1 MGEGPDA
8 TYKLLPLGQR
18 HPVHI
23 SYPVASEG
31 RLRRVLSAQEARQI
45 IDDYASMDVDTFTER
60 NNYLEEEHFKQEI
73 RNGSCRDSVRIVKT
87 FRARIAAA
95 QARNKKPPVS
105 YERILKQARERS
117 LGELSCALECTQEDV
132 VALFEDVTEEQ
143 AELGACR
150 RGSRRPPQKHACHA
164 RAARDTRFSP
174 LALRFVTSWGCPAP
188 GLGSLI

>member
-1 MGEGPDA
+1 MFEVGAYIVHPGQGVCRVEGVGEGPDA

-31 RLRRVLSAQEARQI
+31 RQI

-117 LGELSCALECTQEDV
+117 LGSSHAPWSVPRRTSSRSSRAL
-132 VALFEDVTEEQ
+132 
-143 AELGACR
+143 R
-150 RGSRRPPQKHACHA
+150 RSRPARTRGLPTRLAPPPQNHACHA
-164 RAARDTRFSP
+164 RAARGTHFSP
-174 LALRFVTSWGCPAP
+174 PRYVL
-188 GLGSLI
+188 

>member
-1 MGEGPDA
+1 MFEVGAYIVHPGQGVCRVEGVGEGPDA

-95 QARNKKPPVS
+95 QARNKKP
-105 YERILKQARERS
+105 RERS

-132 VALFEDVTEEQ
+132 VALFEGVTEEQ
-143 AELGACR
+143 A
-150 RGSRRPPQKHACHA
+150 SQN
-164 RAARDTRFSP
+164 
-174 LALRFVTSWGCPAP
+174 
-188 GLGSLI
+188 

>member
-1 MGEGPDA
+1 M
-8 TYKLLPLGQR
+8 
-18 HPVHI
+18 
-23 SYPVASEG
+23 
-31 RLRRVLSAQEARQI
+31 LSAQEARQI
-45 IDDYASMDVDTFTER
+45 IDDYASMDVDAFTER

-132 VALFEDVTEEQ
+132 VALFEALRRSRPARTRGLPTRLAPAP
-143 AELGACR
+143 AEPRLPRAGGER
-150 RGSRRPPQKHACHA
+150 HALL
-164 RAARDTRFSP
+164 AA
-174 LALRFVTSWGCPAP
+174 ALRFVTSWGCPAP

>member
-1 MGEGPDA
+1 MFEVGAYIVHPGQGVCRVEGVGEGPDA

-45 IDDYASMDVDTFTER
+45 IDDYASMDVDAFTER

-105 YERILKQARERS
+105 YERSLKQARERS

-132 VALFEDVTEEQ
+132 VALFEGVTEEQ
-143 AELGACR
+143 A
-150 RGSRRPPQKHACHA
+150 SQN
-164 RAARDTRFSP
+164 
-174 LALRFVTSWGCPAP
+174 
-188 GLGSLI
+188 

>member
-1 MGEGPDA
+1 MFEVGAYIVHPGQGVCRVEGVGEGPDA

-31 RLRRVLSAQEARQI
+31 RLRRVLSAREARQI

-117 LGELSCALECTQEDV
+117 LGSSHAPWSAPRRTSSR
-132 VALFEDVTEEQ
+132 LFEGVTEEQ
-143 AELGACR
+143 A
-150 RGSRRPPQKHACHA
+150 SQN
-164 RAARDTRFSP
+164 
-174 LALRFVTSWGCPAP
+174 
-188 GLGSLI
+188 

>member
-1 MGEGPDA
+1 MFEVGAYIVHPGQGVCRVEGVGEGPDA

-87 FRARIAAA
+87 FRARIAEA

-117 LGELSCALECTQEDV
+117 LGELSCALECAQEDV
-132 VALFEDVTEEQ
+132 VALFEGVTEEQ
-143 AELGACR
+143 A
-150 RGSRRPPQKHACHA
+150 SQN
-164 RAARDTRFSP
+164 
-174 LALRFVTSWGCPAP
+174 
-188 GLGSLI
+188 

>member
-1 MGEGPDA
+1 MFEVGAYIVHPGQGVCRVEGVGEGPDA

-87 FRARIAAA
+87 FRARIAEA

-117 LGELSCALECTQEDV
+117 LGELSCALDCTPEDV
-132 VALFEDVTEEQ
+132 VALFEGVSEEQ
-143 AELGACR
+143 A
-150 RGSRRPPQKHACHA
+150 SQN
-164 RAARDTRFSP
+164 
-174 LALRFVTSWGCPAP
+174 
-188 GLGSLI
+188 